1 MKAVL
6 NKPVVSVQLDTRIA
20 ETLPS
25 GSEID
30 VAQNSPSGSAE
41 IFCKGSWF
49 SVYRHNLLDACS
61 IEHVRQITFAAVKR
75 SRP

>member
-6 NKPVVSVQLDTRIA
+6 KKPVLGVQLDTRIA

-30 VAQNSPSGSAE
+30 VADNSPSDWAE

-49 SVYRHNLLDACS
+49 SVHRHDLLDACS
-61 IEHVRQITFAAVKR
+61 VEHVRQITFAAVKR
-75 SRP
+75 ARP